1 VATSSRNQTR
11 EYVPLACL
19 SFPIDSLRSR
29 RASWQRQTVKSK
41 GVSEAEVRERP
52 SKDPGIVCP
61 IDHRILR
68 DAVKT
73 PCCGTAYCED
83 CIQTHLLE
91 KDFICP
97 HCASKVASLDKLAID
112 RLMRRRVADYI
123 AKEIEAS
130 QREEE
135 GQITNESTPVGSVSQ
150 VMNLFSPTSFRFPS
164 CMSKL
169 MRERTQT
176 PVPDDLQAGL
186 YAQEDVPAD
195 LAMSQMIVDNI
206 PQLQAQ
212 IQQISLTLQNT
223 GALPLHVRQQAEM
236 QHHQLQMQLAQAQTI
251 AAALAAAQTAMSTDM
266 MMPMG
271 MMPMMNQ
278 GFAGPQVQ
286 QQQQQSM
293 QQQQQSL
300 QVPQQQQQQPPGNAD
315 SAYQRQ
321 PVNNRRR
328 NIKRDRPSDF
338 LEVSGTDAER
348 DNKVAR
354 FWE

>member
-1 VATSSRNQTR
+1 
-11 EYVPLACL
+11 
-19 SFPIDSLRSR
+19 
-29 RASWQRQTVKSK
+29 
-41 GVSEAEVRERP
+41 
-52 SKDPGIVCP
+52 
-61 IDHRILR
+61 
-68 DAVKT
+68 
-73 PCCGTAYCED
+73 
-83 CIQTHLLE
+83 
-91 KDFICP
+91 
-97 HCASKVASLDKLAID
+97 
-112 RLMRRRVADYI
+112 
-123 AKEIEAS
+123 
-130 QREEE
+130 
-135 GQITNESTPVGSVSQ
+135 
-150 VMNLFSPTSFRFPS
+150 
-164 CMSKL
+164 
-169 MRERTQT
+169 
-176 PVPDDLQAGL
+176 VPDDLQAGL

-223 GALPLHVRQQAEM
+223 GALPAHVRQQAEM

-251 AAALAAAQTAMSTDM
+251 AAALAAAQTAMNTDM

-286 QQQQQSM
+286 QQQQQ
-293 QQQQQSL
+293 QSL
-300 QVPQQQQQQPPGNAD
+300 QVSQQQQQQPPGNAD

-338 LEVSGTDAER
+338 LEVGGPDAER

>member
-1 VATSSRNQTR
+1 M
-11 EYVPLACL
+11 
-19 SFPIDSLRSR
+19 
-29 RASWQRQTVKSK
+29 
-41 GVSEAEVRERP
+41 
-52 SKDPGIVCP
+52 
-61 IDHRILR
+61 
-68 DAVKT
+68 KT
-73 PCCGTAYCED
+73 HA
-83 CIQTHLLE
+83 
-91 KDFICP
+91 
-97 HCASKVASLDKLAID
+97 
-112 RLMRRRVADYI
+112 
-123 AKEIEAS
+123 
-130 QREEE
+130 
-135 GQITNESTPVGSVSQ
+135 
-150 VMNLFSPTSFRFPS
+150 
-164 CMSKL
+164 
-169 MRERTQT
+169 RERTQT

-195 LAMSQMIVDNI
+195 LAMSQMIVDQI

-223 GALPLHVRQQAEM
+223 GALPTHVRQQAEM

-251 AAALAAAQTAMSTDM
+251 AAALAAAQTAINTDM

-286 QQQQQSM
+286 QQQQQPM
-293 QQQQQSL
+293 QQQQQQQQSL
-300 QVPQQQQQQPPGNAD
+300 QVSQQQQQQQPPGNAD
-315 SAYQRQ
+315 SPYQRQ

-338 LEVSGTDAER
+338 LEVGGPDAER

>member
-1 VATSSRNQTR
+1 
-11 EYVPLACL
+11 
-19 SFPIDSLRSR
+19 
-29 RASWQRQTVKSK
+29 
-41 GVSEAEVRERP
+41 
-52 SKDPGIVCP
+52 
-61 IDHRILR
+61 
-68 DAVKT
+68 
-73 PCCGTAYCED
+73 
-83 CIQTHLLE
+83 
-91 KDFICP
+91 
-97 HCASKVASLDKLAID
+97 VASLDKLAID
-112 RLMRRRVADYI
+112 RPMRRKVADYI
-123 AKEIEAS
+123 AKEIEVS

-150 VMNLFSPTSFRFPS
+150 VMNLFPPPHFVPS

-169 MRERTQT
+169 TRERTQT

-186 YAQEDVPAD
+186 YAQEDMPAD

-223 GALPLHVRQQAEM
+223 GALPMHVRQQAEM
-236 QHHQLQMQLAQAQTI
+236 QHQQLQMQLAQAQTI
-251 AAALAAAQTAMSTDM
+251 AAALAAAQTAMNTDM

-278 GFAGPQVQ
+278 GFAGQQVQ
-286 QQQQQSM
+286 QQQQQPM

-300 QVPQQQQQQPPGNAD
+300 QMSQQQQQQPPGNAD
-315 SAYQRQ
+315 SPYQRQ

-338 LEVSGTDAER
+338 LEVAGPDAER